1 MGSFE
6 GVFSPLLFLFM
17 GKLIDLSNRIKQL
30 TAQRLEAEVLIIIR
44 ENETTLTNMNTDQ
57 LFQGQ
62 DAKGKSLPDYSERS
76 VQVFGKPS
84 GPMKL
89 FDTGDFYRGFFV
101 RADKF
106 PVVFESSDRKTGK
119 IADLLAAK
127 GEDPDDIYGINRANL
142 KDFSRNYLLP
152 DLQKFLRNFLHV

>member
-127 GEDPDDIYGINRANL
+127 GEDPDDIYGINKANL

>member
-1 MGSFE
+1 LRESFLPS
-6 GVFSPLLFLFM
+6 FFIM
-17 GKLIDLSNRIKQL
+17 GKLIELSNKLKQL
-30 TAQRLEAEVLIIIR
+30 TAKRLEDEVLSIIR

-62 DAKGKSLPDYSERS
+62 DSKGKSLPDYSERS

-106 PVVFESSDRKTGK
+106 PVVFESSDRKSGK

-127 GEDPDDIYGINRANL
+127 GEDPDDIYGINKANL